1 MAQVKRSRAAMVVL
15 LAVGALSGCSRADKS
30 ADITVDIADAA
41 VSLHPDTATSGDV
54 SFDINVDSATQRD
67 FLLVLANGTAA
78 LPLLPSGALDTAHIN
93 VADHLGGLHRGHYFA
108 TSPNLRPGRYLV
120 VSETPVAGPGGHGQ
134 VWRPGRTATLQLV
147 APRSPARGGA
157 SP

>member
-1 MAQVKRSRAAMVVL
+1 MVIL

-41 VSLHPDTATSGDV
+41 VSLHPGTATSGDV
-54 SFDINVDSATQRD
+54 SFDINVDSAKQHD
-67 FLLVLANGTAA
+67 FLLVLANGSAA
-78 LPLLPSGALDTAHIN
+78 LPLLPNGALDTAHVN
-93 VADHLGGLHRGHYFA
+93 VADHLHGLHRGHYFA

-120 VSETPVAGPGGHGQ
+120 VSETTSPSAADQGAQHQ